1 MGAVL
6 INLPEF
12 ITENSTKAAKDL
24 GISRTEFIKQAI
36 IHELDNLKKN
46 TEERKIAKVFQEMK
60 KSEKY
65 LNESNEIIDSLSII
79 LPEEKTTWWNKK

>member
-36 IHELDNLKKN
+36 IHELDNLNKN

>member
-12 ITENSTKAAKDL
+12 ITENSTKAAKYL

>member
-65 LNESNEIIDSLSII
+65 LNESNKIIDSLSII

>member
-36 IHELDNLKKN
+36 INELDNLKKN
-46 TEERKIAKVFQEMK
+46 TEERKIGKVFQEMK

>member
-79 LPEEKTTWWNKK
+79 LPEEKTRWWNKK